1 MSTSANLTP
10 KRKNTAAGRMHRQK
24 YLKPAGILLIFLLTM
39 LDQIT
44 KYLAIRRLKGTDGIS
59 LIDGVL
65 RLRYLENRGMAFG
78 LLQGKVFFLILIC
91 LFFFAVILYLFV
103 KTPSMS
109 YYAPLLITAAVVFS
123 GAMGNFIDRLFRGY
137 VVDFIYFSLIDFPTF
152 NVADIYVTCG
162 IVVLV
167 LLLFF
172 YYTEETDFDFLK
184 SKPRS

>member
-1 MSTSANLTP
+1 MSTSANLNP
-10 KRKNTAAGRMHRQK
+10 KRKTRTASKTHRQK
-24 YLKPAGILLIFLLTM
+24 YLKPVGILLIFLLTI

-44 KYLAIRRLKGTDGIS
+44 KYLAICNLKGNTGIT
-59 LIDGVL
+59 LIEGVL

-78 LLQGKVFFLILIC
+78 LLQGKVLFLILIC
-91 LFFFAVILYLFV
+91 LFFFAVILYLFA
-103 KTPSMS
+103 KTPSVS

-167 LLLFF
+167 CLLFF
-172 YYTEETDFDFLK
+172 YYTEENDFDFLK